1 MSLEEAQAK
10 KLTFRKYSHRCLDFH
25 KLLDFSNQDL
35 TDLFLFRFRARHRRK
50 LSRSIKYK
58 LITLSKKLRKLRRE
72 TAYGER
78 SEAGTTHFRNTI
90 IVSEMIGSAMV
101 VDNGKQYFNM
111 GIKPNKIDRFEE

>member
-10 KLTFRKYSHRCLDFH
+10 KLTFRKYSHRCIDLY
-25 KLLDFSNQDL
+25 KLLDFSDQDL
-35 TDLFLFRFRARHRRK
+35 ADLFLLRFHARHRRK
-50 LSRSIKYK
+50 LSRGIKYK

-90 IVSEMIGSAMV
+90 IVSEMIGSVMV
-101 VDNGKQYFNM
+101 VDNGKQYFNV
-111 GIKPNKIDRFEE
+111 GIKPK